1 MSRRRFNT
9 VQKSCGWKH
18 AYDHIKAKYGAVCAD
33 ELFDRASELYG
44 TYSSRYKGEKG
55 VRKGHVLG
63 AVSVSSLYIPLSELT
78 GKGEAK
84 DLIAESMRPVSVAKH
99 NKIER
104 LPAPVFMRVAGFITG
119 RIFSEKA
126 GFKRNWHCNTNRE
139 KSYDLLTCPYVK
151 TFNELGCPEVC
162 PSVCIQDDISFGN
175 LKNGVVFERKGTM
188 GRGDSCCDF
197 CFRISGKE

>member
-1 MSRRRFNT
+1 MGRRSFNT
-9 VQKSCGWKH
+9 VQRSCGWKH
-18 AYDHIKAKYGAVCAD
+18 AYEHIAAEYGNESAE
-33 ELFDRASELYG
+33 ELFEKASELYG
-44 TYSSRYKGEKG
+44 TYSTRYKGEKG

-63 AVSVSSLYIPLSELT
+63 AVSISSLYIPLSELT
-78 GKGEAK
+78 GKEEAAA
-84 DLIAESMRPVSVAKH
+84 LIAESMKPASVAKH

-119 RIFSEKA
+119 RVFSEKA

-139 KSYDLLTCPYVK
+139 KRYDLLTCPYVQ
-151 TFNELGCPEVC
+151 TFSELGCPEVC

-175 LKNGVVFERKGTM
+175 LKNGVVFERKGTL